1 MSICHR
7 LVYGALL
14 AGLAVAPVSAAEKP
28 QPATAKPQPVAA
40 VPPEVETFLATSP
53 EYDKEWPPEF
63 TQWTFES
70 VGALSSDTWAFDVA
84 SIPDTLAVRAQ
95 PKTWRAYFHGVPRA
109 AAGDA
114 VWNGKGVAWR
124 LQDSRQLLAD
134 AVFATPQPGTG
145 TKTAPRACI
154 AVYTVADNKMI
165 ASIEVALT
173 RPETRIRVMKH
184 FSYNRLNLLCEDAKL
199 KRGFT
204 IPDHVP
210 LRLVFGV
217 TAAAEAEAPAR
228 PVAVTLEIRE
238 GGHL

>member
-1 MSICHR
+1 MSICHYLIR
-7 LVYGALL
+7 GALL
-14 AGLAVAPVSAAEKP
+14 AGLAAAPAAAEEPQTTAAEKP
-28 QPATAKPQPVAA
+28 QPAAA
-40 VPPEVETFLATSP
+40 LPAEVEAFLATP
-53 EYDKEWPPEF
+53 PAYDKEWPPEF
-63 TQWTFES
+63 TRWTFEA
-70 VGALSSDTWAFDVA
+70 VCALSSDTWSFGSVRT
-84 SIPDTLAVRAQ
+84 PDTLAVRAQ
-95 PKTWRAYFHGVPRA
+95 PKTWRAYFHGVPQA
-109 AAGDA
+109 AVGDA

-145 TKTAPRACI
+145 TKTVPRACI

-217 TAAAEAEAPAR
+217 TAAAEAEAPAK
-228 PVAVTLEIRE
+228 PVAVTLEIQE